1 MMRTWTALA
10 GLGSLLI
17 LLTAGCQTTPTSGTD
32 VPPGVCGVWE
42 VVKLS
47 HADTAETISQV
58 KRNNAARRALCG
70 GEDRP

>member
-1 MMRTWTALA
+1 MRSWIVRG

-17 LLTAGCQTTPTSGTD
+17 LLTAGCQTTPTSGTELTG
-32 VPPGVCGVWE
+32 PGVCGVWE
-42 VVKLS
+42 IVKLS

-70 GEDRP
+70 GEDSP